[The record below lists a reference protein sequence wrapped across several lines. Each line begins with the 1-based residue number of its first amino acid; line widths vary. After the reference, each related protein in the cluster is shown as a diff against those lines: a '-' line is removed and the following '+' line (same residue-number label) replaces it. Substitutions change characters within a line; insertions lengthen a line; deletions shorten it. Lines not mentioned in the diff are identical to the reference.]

1 MGDEREVF
9 CEIITLN
16 IFLKFTYVLQ
26 IHEIFKN
33 TNCHAQ
39 TMSHIPRT
47 ETQVKKIV
55 SDIPPH
61 ANQNIGIG

>member
-33 TNCHAQ
+33 TNC
-39 TMSHIPRT
+39 P
-47 ETQVKKIV
+47 
-55 SDIPPH
+55 
-61 ANQNIGIG
+61 